1 MKQLLFTMM
10 AALLIS
16 FSACNNTTKTAAPK
30 EAPATAIAS
39 IQVIPVDSIL
49 ELAPGLVD
57 QEIEVIG
64 HVTHT
69 CKHSGKRCFLVGD
82 NETFS
87 MRVEAGGKITGFNR
101 ELVGNKLQ
109 VRGILKER
117 RLSEEYLAQWEE
129 KVKAQEQE
137 EDGSAESCEAEMS
150 NINSMR
156 EWMTANNKDYYSI
169 FFLNGIDY
177 EIVE

>member
-1 MKQLLFTMM
+1 MRQLVFTMM
-10 AALLIS
+10 AALLVS
-16 FSACNNTTKTAAPK
+16 FSACNNSNKTAATTEEQTVETVTVP
-30 EAPATAIAS
+30 
-39 IQVIPVDSIL
+39 VVPVDSIIT
-49 ELAPGLVD
+49 LAPGLID
-57 QEIEVIG
+57 KEIELVG

-117 RLSEEYLAQWEE
+117 RLNEEYLAQWEE
-129 KVKAQEQE
+129 KVKAQEQK
-137 EDGSAESCEAEMS
+137 EDGSAESCQAEMS
-150 NINSMR
+150 NINEMR

-169 FFLNGIDY
+169 YFLNGIDY
-177 EIVE
+177 EVVE